1 MLPAFIALAVVAMIP
16 VVYKK
21 FRAAKV

>member
-1 MLPAFIALAVVAMIP
+1 MIP

-21 FRAAKV
+21 LTAQRGARPGVSEPHGP